1 MSFFARFSTISFGA
15 ILSLVATPSRA
26 ESALARYIGASS
38 CATASCHGGAGD
50 QRDQWVRWNAKDV
63 HRRSGATLTMA
74 RSVQI
79 GAAAGIRDVA
89 DDARCTVCHAPF
101 AGVPTAQRIGP
112 LDRGD
117 GVSCETCHGPA
128 EPWIRAHTRTAKD
141 GYTHSDKVAA
151 GLRDLRNPYVRANT
165 CVACHENVDRELLK
179 AGHPELIFELDGQT
193 AAEPRH
199 WMERTGWD
207 GGRAWLVGQAVALR
221 EVSWQLARPGQSDSR
236 LVARQAG
243 LLWVV
248 QRASRAIGQNTFVSL
263 AVQSSADK
271 TRAAADDLAKDVAS
285 RPWAPGLTAAVLKQL
300 TSAAEDLRDA
310 GTPAEIQAR
319 RGERLVLALDRLLAA
334 SDRDLETRLDAEMK
348 ELFRLAQSLPDFDPA
363 KFAAALEKFAAKL

>member
-1 MSFFARFSTISFGA
+1 MSFFARLRAVFFGA
-15 ILSLVATPSRA
+15 VLSVVAMPSLA

-79 GAAAGIRDVA
+79 GAAAGIKDVA
-89 DDARCTVCHAPF
+89 DNARCTVCHAPF
-101 AGVPTAQRIGP
+101 AGVPTAQRIGV
-112 LDRGD
+112 LDHSD

-141 GYTHSDKVAA
+141 GFTHLDKVAA
-151 GLRDLRNPYVRANT
+151 GLRDLRSPYVRANT
-165 CVACHENVDRELLK
+165 CVACHENVDNDLLK

-199 WMERTGWD
+199 WLERTGWD
-207 GGRAWLVGQAVALR
+207 GARAWLVGQAVALR
-221 EVSWQLARPGQSDSR
+221 EVSWQLARPGETDGR
-236 LVARQAG
+236 LLARQAG

-248 QRASRAIGQNTFVSL
+248 QRASRAIGPDTFASL

-271 TRAAADDLAKDVAS
+271 TRAAADDLAKDVAA
-285 RPWAPGLTAAVLKQL
+285 RPWTPGQTAAVLKQL
-300 TSAAEDLRDA
+300 ASATEDFRDA
-310 GTPAEIQAR
+310 GTPVEIQAR

-334 SDRDLETRLDAEMK
+334 SDRAVENRLDTEMK

>member
-1 MSFFARFSTISFGA
+1 MSFFARLRAAYLGAVLSF
-15 ILSLVATPSRA
+15 VATPSRA
-26 ESALARYIGASS
+26 ESPLARYIGASS

-101 AGVPTAQRIGP
+101 AGVPAAQRVGT
-112 LDRGD
+112 LDRSD

-141 GYTHSDKVAA
+141 GFTHIDKVAA
-151 GLRDLRNPYVRANT
+151 GLRDLGSPYVRANT

-193 AAEPRH
+193 VAEPRH
-199 WMERTGWD
+199 WLERAGWD
-207 GGRAWLVGQAVALR
+207 GARAWLVGQAVALR
-221 EVSWQLARPGQSDSR
+221 EVSWQLARPGQSDGR

-248 QRASRAIGQNTFVSL
+248 QRASRAIGQDIFATL

-271 TRAAADDLAKDVAS
+271 TRAAADDLAKDVAA
-285 RPWAPGLTAAVLKQL
+285 RPWTPAQTAMVLKHL
-300 TSAAEDLRDA
+300 ASTTEDFRDI
-310 GTPAEIQAR
+310 GTPAETQAR

-334 SDRDLETRLDAEMK
+334 SDPAVEARLAAETK

-363 KFAAALEKFAAKL
+363 KFAAALEKFAVKL